1 MTCDNA
7 FPQLS
12 PLFPA
17 LSPAGSEAVPGKI
30 GENPFRGFP
39 VSPPVFPAARRGVL

>member
-1 MTCDNA
+1 MACNLD
-7 FPQLS
+7 FPLLS
-12 PLFPA
+12 PFFPA

-39 VSPPVFPAARRGVL
+39 VSPPVFPAALKGGL